1 MESPHKAKGNH
12 FLDVYS
18 FIPLSNLKL
27 HFCKYLGHPNV
38 PTFATQKTL
47 NETYF
52 PVPDRDLRLPVQC
65 TEDNDEIGWL
75 KYHIAEGIV
84 CKGNEN

>member
-1 MESPHKAKGNH
+1 MESSHKAKGNH
-12 FLDVYS
+12 FLDVYF
-18 FIPLSNLKL
+18 FISLSNLKL

-52 PVPDRDLRLPVQC
+52 SVPDRDLRPPVQC
-65 TEDNDEIGWL
+65 TQDNDEI
-75 KYHIAEGIV
+75 A
-84 CKGNEN
+84 GNLVLTTGLRT